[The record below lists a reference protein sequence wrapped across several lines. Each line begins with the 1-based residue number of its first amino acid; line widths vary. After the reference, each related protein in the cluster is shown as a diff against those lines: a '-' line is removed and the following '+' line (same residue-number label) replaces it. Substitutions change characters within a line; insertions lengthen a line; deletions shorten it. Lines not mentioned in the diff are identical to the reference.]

1 MYVVRLGW
9 WSIILL
15 LSSAAVGTITA
26 ELEIPHEGAYTES
39 FFQQHLKQSKA
50 YPALVGVMS
59 GVITELLGMNIHP
72 HTTSVLD
79 VGCGHGLLVE
89 AWRNSAGGGFVNS
102 YGVEGSDAAVSMWP
116 TQYKDKY
123 YRLVNLESVASSREQ
138 ITSTDFVTTFEV
150 AEHIQPDRAEHFV
163 ELLTLYQPKLI
174 FFGAATPM
182 QDRGMNPSHVNEQPF
197 RYWLHY
203 FTNNGYHVDWSS
215 SALARM
221 KLLSLQ
227 DPSEQ
232 QAMIQAWWYP
242 KNLLIFA
249 PNVDRL
255 RSHEALLK
263 IPDSMNMLDPT
274 LLQMAYSGGDAE
286 FGSLWERD
294 MRDFG
299 RMFHQAQKM
308 ARDGMKEL

>member
-1 MYVVRLGW
+1 V
-9 WSIILL
+9 
-15 LSSAAVGTITA
+15 
-26 ELEIPHEGAYTES
+26 
-39 FFQQHLKQSKA
+39 
-50 YPALVGVMS
+50 
-59 GVITELLGMNIHP
+59 
-72 HTTSVLD
+72 
-79 VGCGHGLLVE
+79 
-89 AWRNSAGGGFVNS
+89 
-102 YGVEGSDAAVSMWP
+102 
-116 TQYKDKY
+116 
-123 YRLVNLESVASSREQ
+123 
-138 ITSTDFVTTFEV
+138 
-150 AEHIQPDRAEHFV
+150 
-163 ELLTLYQPKLI
+163 
-174 FFGAATPM
+174 ATPM

-197 RYWLHY
+197 RYWIHY

>member
-1 MYVVRLGW
+1 MCVVRLDW
-9 WSIILL
+9 WCIILL
-15 LSSAAVGTITA
+15 LSAAAVGTITSA
-26 ELEIPHEGAYTES
+26 LEVPHEGEYTES

-59 GVITELLGMNIHP
+59 GVITELLGMTLHP

-89 AWRNSAGGGFVNS
+89 AWRNSAAGIVNS

-116 TQYKDKY
+116 SQYKDKY
-123 YRLVNLESVASSREQ
+123 YRLVNLESEESSRQQ

-150 AEHIQPDRAEHFV
+150 AEHIQPNKAAHFV

-197 RYWLHY
+197 EYWIHY
-203 FTNNGYHVDWSS
+203 FKDYGYHVDWAS
-215 SALARM
+215 SAMARM

-227 DPSEQ
+227 DRTEQ
-232 QAMIQAWWYP
+232 QAIIQAWWYP

-249 PNVDRL
+249 PNSDRL
-255 RSHEALLK
+255 RSHQALLK
-263 IPDSMNMLDPT
+263 ISDSMNMLDPM
-274 LLQMAYSGGDAE
+274 LLQMAYSGGDTQ

-299 RMFHQAQKM
+299 RLFHQAQNK
-308 ARDGMKEL
+308 ARDGVKEL